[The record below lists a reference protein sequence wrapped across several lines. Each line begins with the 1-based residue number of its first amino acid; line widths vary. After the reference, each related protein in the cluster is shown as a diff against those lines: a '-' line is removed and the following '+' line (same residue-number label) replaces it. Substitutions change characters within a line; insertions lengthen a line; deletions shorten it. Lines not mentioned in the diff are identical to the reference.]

1 MKLISSRGDLDPG
14 GKLEYSM
21 ITIAETIVKIY
32 APETAPQV
40 KSIDQRC
47 REAPFEYKMKD
58 QAVEEKFIIQ
68 YIHLVENRFLAE
80 TISDADNDRLAKIF
94 YKKLP
99 RNTGMARLFVENT
112 KSELKGGLDTVEK
125 ACNRL
130 KKLLSLVRQAIR
142 IASSYGPEEYVF
154 RIESKDKEIP
164 SSPPTHDHTQ
174 HEKRSVNDVTAA
186 TPAFVAYCECCGGWG
201 HERPFCKWAK
211 HPMANNSDK
220 SFKNSNAA
228 SIWRPVGAD
237 KLMTNKLVQGHEA
250 VKKNDWKLLDND
262 YNARKA
268 NNSPNKL
275 QKVSANYKGSNP
287 KPYDQLYKQTTAT
300 NSSGNV
306 NQNRSKYLPLIV
318 TSTII
323 DTELTEYLNVTVS
336 KCKQTTTTGL
346 KAAPLRL
353 TS

>member
-1 MKLISSRGDLDPG
+1 
-14 GKLEYSM
+14 
-21 ITIAETIVKIY
+21 
-32 APETAPQV
+32 
-40 KSIDQRC
+40 
-47 REAPFEYKMKD
+47 MKD

-68 YIHLVENRFLAE
+68 NIHLVENHFLAAK
-80 TISDADNDRLAKIF
+80 TMSDTDNNRLAKIF
-94 YKKLP
+94 FKKLP

-125 ACNRL
+125 ACNRV
-130 KKLLSLVRQAIR
+130 KKLLSLERQAIR
-142 IASSYGPEEYVF
+142 IASLYGPDQDVF
-154 RIESKDKEIP
+154 RIERKDEEIP

-174 HEKRSVNDVTAA
+174 HEKRSANDVIAA
-186 TPAFVAYCECCGGWG
+186 TPAFVSYCECCGGWG
-201 HERPFCKWAK
+201 HERPFCKWSK

-220 SFKNSNAA
+220 SFKNSNVA
-228 SIWRPVGAD
+228 SIWRLVGAN
-237 KLMTNKLVQGHEA
+237 KLMTNKLVPGHEA
-250 VKKNDWKLLDND
+250 VKKDD

-268 NNSPNKL
+268 NNPPNKL

-287 KPYDQLYKQTTAT
+287 KPYDQLLKQNTAT

-306 NQNRSKYLPLIV
+306 NENRSKSLPLIV
-318 TSTII
+318 TSTIV

-353 TS
+353 TSRGISPPPKEGDNNRARSPGRGHNNNQSGRS